1 MKVENIEAYKIYSEV
16 RFTKNDILNED
27 KALAFTLNI
36 KPGQEVPPHR
46 HGESGLIIHVL
57 TGVGLL
63 TADYK
68 SKEVREG
75 DVIYCSGEELF
86 SLKNISEE
94 NMCCFAVLTK

>member
-1 MKVENIEAYKIYSEV
+1 MRVENIEAYKVYSEAG
-16 RFTKNDILNED
+16 FTKKDILNEN

-57 TGVGLL
+57 VGTGLL
-63 TADYK
+63 TVDDK
-68 SKEVREG
+68 TKEVKAG
-75 DVIYCSGEELF
+75 DVIYCAGQELF